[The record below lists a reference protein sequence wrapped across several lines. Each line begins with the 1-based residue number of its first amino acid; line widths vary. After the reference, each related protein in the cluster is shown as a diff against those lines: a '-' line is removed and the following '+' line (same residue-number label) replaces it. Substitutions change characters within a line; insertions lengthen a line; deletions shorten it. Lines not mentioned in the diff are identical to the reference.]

1 MAAGIYWV
9 WDNSTKS
16 YRKLGIHRAPN
27 PSLLECTSIALTEMP
42 SFPGFPILFRERRVI
57 CKWIIPRTAQYQMVS
72 LMPAASRMEFY
83 LLVYQ
88 GSARRAVNLIL
99 LLLDLQPLDVLPRC
113 VSHILPLYKDPEIL
127 VSLAVKLAACE
138 MEFLLKRFSSR

>member
-1 MAAGIYWV
+1 
-9 WDNSTKS
+9 
-16 YRKLGIHRAPN
+16 
-27 PSLLECTSIALTEMP
+27 
-42 SFPGFPILFRERRVI
+42 
-57 CKWIIPRTAQYQMVS
+57 MVS

-99 LLLDLQPLDVLPRC
+99 LLLDLQPLDVLPCC

>member
-1 MAAGIYWV
+1 
-9 WDNSTKS
+9 
-16 YRKLGIHRAPN
+16 
-27 PSLLECTSIALTEMP
+27 
-42 SFPGFPILFRERRVI
+42 
-57 CKWIIPRTAQYQMVS
+57 MVS

-88 GSARRAVNLIL
+88 GSARRAVNLI